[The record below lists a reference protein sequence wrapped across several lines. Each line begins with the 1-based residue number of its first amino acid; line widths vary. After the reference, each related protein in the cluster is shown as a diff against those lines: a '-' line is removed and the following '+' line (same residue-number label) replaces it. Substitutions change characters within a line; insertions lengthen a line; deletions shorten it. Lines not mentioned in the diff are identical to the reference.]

1 MTEFEGKTIVI
12 TLTPNEEGLAIGI
25 GCTSSDVEEPIRK
38 VFATIPE
45 SKEHGILPL
54 PSDSDVVCL
63 KDRILH
69 TFAELYGM
77 ELNEAISLFESE
89 DVYSEIGEGADVY
102 GQLTPVQ
109 CAVAICRRL
118 KQDLEE

>member
-1 MTEFEGKTIVI
+1 MTKFEGKTIVI

-25 GCTSSDVEEPIRK
+25 GCTSSDEEPIRK

-45 SKEHGILPL
+45 SKEQEILPL
-54 PSDSDVVCL
+54 PSDSDIACL
-63 KDRILH
+63 NDRILH
-69 TFAELYGM
+69 AFAELYGM

-89 DVYSEIGEGADVY
+89 DVYSEIEVGADVY
-102 GQLTPVQ
+102 EQLTPVQ